1 MFLYT
6 HPKTQMDACNKYLSW
21 NYVYSLA
28 EASEQSAE
36 LSKSHLKPK

>member
-6 HPKTQMDACNKYLSW
+6 HPKTQKDACNKHLSW

-28 EASEQSAE
+28 KASEQSAE
-36 LSKSHLKPK
+36 LSTSHLKPK